1 MTNDSGKAV
10 RSDEFTVNV
19 DAVTKITIDKTDTYM
34 NVGMTGTLTTAFKTI
49 GNPTDSEK
57 SVKWNSSAPK
67 TVSVKDGV
75 ITALK
80 AGTRDNNSKRI
91 GQHFRQYRNNGHG
104 FTQSAEDYCNKA
116 ASSARSIQ

>member
-1 MTNDSGKAV
+1 MQFAHSKCKDGFLRFCYTAEVGNKCSDSGKAV
-10 RSDEFTVNV
+10 QSDEFTVNV

-34 NVGMTGTLTTAFKTI
+34 NVGMTGTLTTAFETI

-80 AGTRDNNSKRI
+80 AGTATLQLRCFLK
-91 GQHFRQYRNNGHG
+91 
-104 FTQSAEDYCNKA
+104 K
-116 ASSARSIQ
+116 